1 MRKQW
6 KRRLAWLLC
15 AAICLTLLPAA
26 ALAAGAPTITV
37 AQALERLAAGDDS
50 TYYLRGTVSAAYS
63 AEQNYAQLTDP
74 GGTAT
79 ISVKPAR
86 DDTVLTSAQPGDEI
100 LVTGRLH
107 DGAFAAE
114 GPAVIVGPAQDG
126 SRGLDLSG
134 VTRDADFA
142 CGGGTA
148 QWRCVADATA
158 DNPNVL
164 VLDGVEIDTQ
174 KSATGEGV
182 PGVLVPDN
190 TRIVVKGACA
200 VRGGGDDKHM
210 ERLGAIEFHG
220 NGTLAVEAGAS
231 LAAEAYSTGYGL
243 RVYGALRVENDGT
256 AEFSGAAG
264 ILANGGVT
272 LAGGGVT
279 RCLGYGGYGINA
291 PDKTVTVEAGARGVA
306 AGTAGDVYVGDGTLT
321 NHSGGGFVTAPLDN
335 TNKYNGLDVTA
346 ASGAVYYSNVGV
358 VGTALWVP
366 GDADSPGLLTLD
378 RVTITAP
385 AGGDAVTVP
394 ADTKITARGTCRV
407 FGGAGGHGIR
417 AQGALELAV
426 EWDAAAKEGVLHATG
441 GAPDGDGLRAE
452 GGVTLS
458 GPGAAVLTGAHGVY
472 ANGGLSVAQE
482 VRGMARGTV
491 AGVTAG
497 GLDNQSKS
505 FLTWEG
511 RANDWLYVL
520 CDEMGAAGLDLT
532 GDAPLGGVTV
542 LYTDVGGG
550 SALWVSG
557 ADPSADDPN
566 LLILN
571 NAVIAAPAGAP
582 GVSVPADTKIIVR
595 GVCTVEGGDRTGGD
609 LLDGSG
615 VYASGAL
622 ELAVEAG
629 ASLTAVG
636 GRGDFGGAGIKI
648 GAAGDAV
655 LTVAAGG
662 SLTARGG
669 DSEGYSGGNGLN
681 KGFAPGAPETY
692 GVTVRNEGT
701 AVFLS
706 GRRAGE
712 WKGYG
717 IANGGGVALSGGGE
731 TICLGYAG
739 ITSAAVTV
747 APGVRGLAAGLA
759 MGFGGGISASGSVV
773 NGSAAFLA
781 VDGTTLTELPAVDGA
796 PHAGGLDLRGGS
808 SATLYTDV
816 GGGAALWEPE
826 ASRLTL
832 GGAALTGG
840 IALPSGAVELALQGA
855 ITVECAG
862 PALTGADVTVLD
874 RSRAGRH
881 DRTYGPDSL
890 LLSNTLGA
898 AVIGEGT
905 LTAALPRA
913 GRYLT
918 LTDGA
923 GGGVSGGAFP
933 GAEEETAV
941 AAAPTDGALTLAY
954 DTLPAGYYVLT
965 VHGGSGAGIYSLG
978 ETAALSC
985 PAGDG
990 AGRVFSHWALAEG
1003 APGAL
1008 SGADGVNASFTMGA
1022 GHAAVEAVYKAAPT
1036 PAPSGGGGG
1045 SSSYTITATAGAG
1058 GAIDPAG
1065 RTSVPAGGTRT
1076 FTVLPEAGYAVSD
1089 VLVDG
1094 ESVGAV
1100 ASYTFERVD
1109 RAHTIE
1115 ARFAP
1120 QSPYADVAQ
1129 GDWFYDAALYAYGR
1143 GLMTGVS
1150 EAEFQPGGVVTRATA
1165 AAVLYRLEGAPS
1177 SPGGGGIFTDVPA
1190 GQWYTQA
1197 VAWCSGAGLAGGYG
1211 DGRFGPGDPV
1221 TREQLAAMLYR
1232 YAKYKGW
1239 DVSAGENS
1247 NILSFADA
1255 FDVSEWAVPALQWA
1269 CGAGLMSGKDG
1280 GRLDPRGTATRAEL
1294 AALLMRLLETCGPA

>member
-1 MRKQW
+1 MRKRW

-26 ALAAGAPTITV
+26 ALAAEAPTITV
-37 AQALERLAAGDDS
+37 AQALERLAAGDNS

-63 AEQNYAQLTDP
+63 AEQNYAELTDP
-74 GGTAT
+74 GGTDH

-107 DGAFAAE
+107 DGVFAAE
-114 GPAVIVGPAQDG
+114 GPAVIVGPAPDG
-126 SRGLDLSG
+126 SRGLDLRG
-134 VTRDADFA
+134 VTWDADFA

-174 KSATGEGV
+174 KSADGEGV
-182 PGVLVPDN
+182 PGVCVPGN

-200 VRGGGDDKHM
+200 VRGGGTDGDGVS
-210 ERLGAIEFHG
+210 LGAIQFWG
-220 NGTLAVEAGAS
+220 DGTLAVEAGAS
-231 LAAEAYSTGYGL
+231 LAAEAYGTGCGL

-264 ILANGGVT
+264 IFADGGVT
-272 LAGGGVT
+272 LAGDGVT
-279 RCLGYGGYGINA
+279 RCLGYRGYGINA

-306 AGTAGDVYVGDGTLT
+306 AGAKGGVYVGDGTLT

-335 TNKYNGLDVTA
+335 TSKTNGLDVTA
-346 ASGAVYYSNVGV
+346 ASGAVCYSNVGV
-358 VGTALWVP
+358 TGTALWVP

-378 RVTITAP
+378 SVSIIAP

-394 ADTKITARGTCRV
+394 ADTKITARGFCIVT
-407 FGGAGGHGIR
+407 GGAGGHGIR
-417 AQGALELAV
+417 ARGALELAV
-426 EWDAAAKEGVLHATG
+426 EWDAAAEQGMLFATG
-441 GAPDGDGLRAE
+441 GAPGGDGLRAE

-472 ANGGLSVAQE
+472 ANGGFSVAPE
-482 VRGMARGTV
+482 VRGMARGTGT
-491 AGVTAG
+491 GVTAG

-511 RANDWLYVL
+511 RANEYLYVSSY
-520 CDEMGAAGLDLT
+520 EAGAAGLDLT
-532 GDAPLGGVTV
+532 GDAPPGGVTA

-571 NAVIAAPAGAP
+571 NAVIAAPAGVS

-595 GVCTVEGGDRTGGD
+595 GVCTVEGGDRTAGNIVGR
-609 LLDGSG
+609 SG
-615 VYASGAL
+615 VCASGAL

-629 ASLTAVG
+629 ASLTAAG
-636 GRGDFGGAGIKI
+636 GRGDFGGPGIEI
-648 GAAGDAV
+648 EADGDAV

-669 DSEGYSGGNGLN
+669 DSEGYGSGSGLS
-681 KGFAPGAPETY
+681 KAFVPGETH

-701 AVFLS
+701 AVFLG

-712 WKGYG
+712 WYGYG
-717 IANGGGVALSGGGE
+717 IVNAGGGVALSGGGK
-731 TICLGYAG
+731 TICLGYEGVISAAG
-739 ITSAAVTV
+739 IDIT
-747 APGVRGLAAGLA
+747 PGVRGLAAGL
-759 MGFGGGISASGSVV
+759 GGGISASGGVV

-781 VDGTTLTELPAVDGA
+781 VDGTTLTDLPAVDGA
-796 PHAGGLDLRGGS
+796 PHAGGLDLRGAS

-855 ITVECAG
+855 NTVERAG

-874 RSRAGRH
+874 RSRAGRN

-905 LTAALPRA
+905 LTAALPWA